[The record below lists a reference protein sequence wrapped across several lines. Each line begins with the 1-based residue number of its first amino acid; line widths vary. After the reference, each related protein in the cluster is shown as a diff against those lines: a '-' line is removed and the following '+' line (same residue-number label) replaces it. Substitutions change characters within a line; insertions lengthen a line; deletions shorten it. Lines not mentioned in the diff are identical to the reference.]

1 MSPTLGL
8 CLTLLCAQISLQART
23 YATAVWAN
31 RKDYAAITGQG
42 SSEMGQRANL
52 DAELEVLKAGQATVQ
67 QSHAIAQNKFDA
79 RDEQRKEFERN
90 MRAFVGAKALVPVFP
105 IGDSLLEPFWP
116 QVQ

>member
-52 DAELEVLKAGQATVQ
+52 KRRCSSRMPSRRTNLMPGMSSAKNSSV
-67 QSHAIAQNKFDA
+67 ICA
-79 RDEQRKEFERN
+79 RSSVRR
-90 MRAFVGAKALVPVFP
+90 RWYP
-105 IGDSLLEPFWP
+105 SSR
-116 QVQ
+116 